1 MAMEIENV
9 GVMYYSALVPCVI
22 SALTAQ
28 GVAEFLGATGEQ
40 FAVNIVPEFTATQGI
55 YTGFLALLCA
65 VVSVLF
71 CQVLKFSGKTYK
83 KLLPNPYLRV
93 FVGGCIVVALTY
105 ISGTRLYNGAGMN
118 VIEMAIKGEAPAWA
132 FLLKIIF
139 TALTLGA
146 YPLSYDMANGNYFT
160 ATLLAACVAAVF
172 ANVSAFAFKTS
183 PTAFLT
189 MCIYP
194 MLPGSELYRLVYS
207 IIMDDRV
214 GYHEHGRKI
223 FLICMAIAL
232 GYIIVEVLYKY
243 TRFITHRNKE

>member
-1 MAMEIENV
+1 MMMRGDGRQEILMHVEEQQVVQNP
-9 GVMYYSALVPCVI
+9 LVQLI
-22 SALTAQ
+22 ASIGGTI
-28 GVAEFLGATGEQ
+28 G
-40 FAVNIVPEFTATQGI
+40 FAIVFNCRGRVLIIAGI
-55 YTGFLALLCA
+55 G
-65 VVSVLF
+65 
-71 CQVLKFSGKTYK
+71 
-83 KLLPNPYLRV
+83 
-93 FVGGCIVVALTY
+93 
-105 ISGTRLYNGAGMN
+105 
-118 VIEMAIKGEAPAWA
+118 
-132 FLLKIIF
+132 

-146 YPLSYDMANGNYFT
+146 YLVSYDLANGNYFT
-160 ATLLAACVAAVF
+160 ATLLAACFAAVF

-232 GYIIVEVLYKY
+232 GCIIVEVLYKY